1 MSCEDE
7 GPKELI
13 MRRQRAGLRSARR
26 SQPSDVK
33 SGAMACPFV
42 LTALGVMWL
51 LASQSD
57 GQVREPASQQ
67 ERIIDAIGE
76 MMQHTQRV
84 RGNNPDVADL
94 ALEADRHLRWLLNN
108 AKRWVPAT
116 AGEGSALRES
126 LERMTT
132 ALRDVAQDTN
142 TVKLR
147 WEAIRDDLAEKVAYC
162 RQHGLAATRQVRVV
176 TKRNGTTEIKG
187 MEVLYVEKFF
197 ASDANAKPLQFRGF
211 SSPAVDELAPGR
223 YLFWA
228 KEPGA
233 GGKSGE
239 RKEARVGVTST
250 GEAIEVLVP

>member
-1 MSCEDE
+1 
-7 GPKELI
+7 

-26 SQPSDVK
+26 SQRSDVK

-187 MEVLYVEKFF
+187 MEVLYLEKFF

>member
-1 MSCEDE
+1 
-7 GPKELI
+7 

-26 SQPSDVK
+26 SQRSDVK

-197 ASDANAKPLQFRGF
+197 ASDANSKPLQFRGL

>member
-1 MSCEDE
+1 
-7 GPKELI
+7 

-26 SQPSDVK
+26 SQRSDVK

>member
-1 MSCEDE
+1 
-7 GPKELI
+7 

-26 SQPSDVK
+26 SQRSDVK

-142 TVKLR
+142 TVKLL

-187 MEVLYVEKFF
+187 LEVLYREKFF

-228 KEPGA
+228 KEPGV
-233 GGKSGE
+233 GGKNGE
-239 RKEARVGVTST
+239 RKEAKIGVTST
-250 GEAIEVLVP
+250 SDAIEVLVP

>member
-1 MSCEDE
+1 
-7 GPKELI
+7 

-26 SQPSDVK
+26 SQRSDVK
-33 SGAMACPFV
+33 SGAMACRVV

-51 LASQSD
+51 LAAQPN
-57 GQVREPASQQ
+57 GQDRGPASQQ
-67 ERIIDAIGE
+67 ERIIDAIVE
-76 MMQHTQRV
+76 MMQHTQRL
-84 RGNNPDVADL
+84 RSNDPDLADL

-116 AGEGSALRES
+116 AVEGSALRES

-132 ALRDVAQDTN
+132 ALRDVPQDTN
-142 TVKLR
+142 AVKSLL
-147 WEAIRDDLAEKVAYC
+147 EEIRDDLAEKVTYC

-176 TKRNGTTEIKG
+176 TKRDGTTEIKG
-187 MEVLYVEKFF
+187 LEVLYVEKFF

-250 GEAIEVLVP
+250 SEAIEVLVP

>member
-1 MSCEDE
+1 
-7 GPKELI
+7 

-26 SQPSDVK
+26 SQRSDVK

-142 TVKLR
+142 TVKLL

-197 ASDANAKPLQFRGF
+197 ASDANAKPVQFRGF

>member
-1 MSCEDE
+1 
-7 GPKELI
+7 

-26 SQPSDVK
+26 SQRSDVK

-67 ERIIDAIGE
+67 ERIIDAIIE

>member
-1 MSCEDE
+1 
-7 GPKELI
+7 

-26 SQPSDVK
+26 SQRSDVK
-33 SGAMACPFV
+33 SGAMACRVV

-51 LASQSD
+51 LASQPI
-57 GQVREPASQQ
+57 GQVRESASQQ
-67 ERIIDAIGE
+67 ERLIDAIIE

-84 RGNNPDVADL
+84 RGNDPDVADL

-116 AGEGSALRES
+116 AVEGSSLRES

-132 ALRDVAQDTN
+132 ALRDVPQDTN
-142 TVKLR
+142 TVKLL

-162 RQHGLAATRQVRVV
+162 RQHGLAATRLVRVV
-176 TKRNGTTEIKG
+176 TKRNATTEIKG
-187 MEVLYVEKFF
+187 MEVLYLEKFF

-250 GEAIEVLVP
+250 SEAIEVLVP

>member
-1 MSCEDE
+1 
-7 GPKELI
+7 
-13 MRRQRAGLRSARR
+13 MRPSSIGHEAANRSGVR
-26 SQPSDVK
+26 
-33 SGAMACPFV
+33 SGAMACRVV
-42 LTALGVMWL
+42 LTILGVMWL
-51 LASQSD
+51 LAAQPN
-57 GQVREPASQQ
+57 GQVPEPASQQ
-67 ERIIDAIGE
+67 GRIIDAIVE
-76 MMQHTQRV
+76 MMQQTQRL
-84 RGNNPDVADL
+84 RSSDPDLADL
-94 ALEADRHLRWLLNN
+94 ALEADPHLRWLLNN

-116 AGEGSALRES
+116 SVEGSALRES

-132 ALRDVAQDTN
+132 ALRDAPRN
-142 TVKLR
+142 TTAVKLLL
-147 WEAIRDDLAEKVAYC
+147 EAIRDDLAEKVAYC
-162 RQHGLAATRQVRVV
+162 RQHGLSATRQVRVV

-187 MEVLYVEKFF
+187 MEVLYLEKFF